1 MPGGTLQIAS
11 YHVDGPDF
19 TTINPNITYFKSVHK
34 RYTNFSIENIL
45 VNFNKYDDFNFNEKM
60 SFNCNLDNI
69 GHLLN
74 NVYLYIEIPTF
85 FQNELLKIKW
95 IDDIGIN
102 MIDEITL
109 SIGGEIIQSFSNDW
123 INVYYKRYLPYE
135 KYLSLKRMINMEPSP
150 DPIKYLNTFNKLYI
164 YLPFYF
170 SKQNGLNVPLMNLKY
185 QNIMINIT
193 LKPIS
198 NWITIIEQNKNS
210 PYYRKRIKP
219 YGEYITQIKNVIDK
233 SRGESFHFSLETHVI
248 FLEKDE
254 LNNITYSQHDY
265 LIENISEIIINDVSE
280 LDTFVKLNQRLP
292 LKEFWLIAMRNDI
305 YSRNTW
311 GQYSNFEN
319 NYEGDLSLPR
329 NSLESIYTPK
339 QFLYQYW
346 DDIKDNTN
354 SIISKNIIKSV
365 KIIIDKND
373 RTIDLSTNYLLY
385 VTPYQHK
392 LNYNVEDQIYYYSFS
407 LDPLLYQPSGFF
419 NLDRSSDFIIKI
431 SLNNVPPKK
440 PLNTFLL
447 QTINKPPNKD
457 EYQPYSNES
466 FAWKYTFKLILINY
480 NILRINSGMAD
491 LLIRK

>member
-19 TTINPNITYFKSVHK
+19 TTMNPNITYFKSVHK

-45 VNFNKYDDFNFNEKM
+45 VNFNSFDDSDFYKPM
-60 SFNCNLDNI
+60 SFNCKLDNI

-74 NVYLYIEIPTF
+74 NVYLYIEVPTF
-85 FQNELLKIKW
+85 FQNDILKIKW

-102 MIDEITL
+102 IIDEITL

-123 INVYYKRYLPYE
+123 INVYYKRYFTYE
-135 KYLSLKRMINMEPSP
+135 EYLSSKKMINIHPSP
-150 DPIKYLNTFNKLYI
+150 HSSKYLNTFNKLYI

-185 QNIMINIT
+185 QDITINIT

-198 NWITIIEQNKNS
+198 NWLTIIEQNINS
-210 PYYRKRIKP
+210 PYYGKRIKP
-219 YGEYITQIKNVIDK
+219 YGEYITLIKNGLDK

-265 LIENISEIIINDVSE
+265 LIENINEIIINDISDI
-280 LDTFVKLNQRLP
+280 DTFVKLNQRLP
-292 LKEFWLIAMRNDI
+292 LKEFWLVAMRNDI
-305 YSRNTW
+305 YSRNCW
-311 GQYSNFEN
+311 GQYSNVEN
-319 NYEGDLSLPR
+319 NHEGDLSSPR
-329 NSLESIYTPK
+329 NNLQSIYTPN

-346 DDIKDNTN
+346 DNIKDNTN
-354 SIISKNIIKSV
+354 SVMSKNIIKSV

-373 RTIDLSTNYLLY
+373 RTIDLSTNYLSF
-385 VTPYQHK
+385 VNPYQYK
-392 LNYNVEDQIYYYSFS
+392 LNYNVDEQIYYYSFS
-407 LDPLLYQPSGFF
+407 LDPLLYQPSGFC
-419 NLDRSSDFIIKI
+419 NIDRSSDFILKI

-440 PLNTFLL
+440 PINTFLL
-447 QTINKPPNKD
+447 QTINTQANKD
-457 EYQPYSNES
+457 EYQPYTNNI
-466 FAWKYTFKLILINY
+466 FAWKYTYKLILINY